1 MMNDLTMLIYGS
13 SATDRFSEA
22 DLVPLLQQA
31 REKNQRLNVTGM
43 LLYRDG
49 NFLQVLEGERGTVE
63 ALYETIAKDP
73 RHRSLLV
80 FLKRPISERE
90 FNEWEM
96 GFANLAEVDADQ
108 LPGFTSYLETPLDSD
123 QFSQEEGFAY
133 TFLSVFKQI
142 VR

>member
-1 MMNDLTMLIYGS
+1 MSDEIMLIYGS
-13 SATDRFSEA
+13 SSTDRFSEA

-49 NFLQVLEGERGTVE
+49 NFLQVLEGERETVDS
-63 ALYETIAKDP
+63 LYETIARDP

-80 FLKRPISERE
+80 FLKRPITQRQFSD
-90 FNEWEM
+90 WQM
-96 GFANLAEVDADQ
+96 GFANLRDVDVTQ
-108 LPGFTSYLETPLDSD
+108 LPGYSSFMDTPLDSD
-123 QFSQEEGFAY
+123 RFRSEDGFAY
-133 TFLSVFKQI
+133 MFMNVFRQI